1 MKKRKRIVSAF
12 LCMAMLFPIFSGVV
26 KAEEAQKD
34 ACTHEHTEQCYVM
47 ETNCVFEGD
56 ADVEGHICT
65 EQSGCITKVLRCPH
79 VHDEN
84 CGYPVASKEPDAAV
98 QGASNDIGAAEEGEM
113 EQALLQMPRSIGSD
127 VLQNHIVTERVANP
141 DGVTVNLFDY
151 WVNTEKPTAPQGD
164 ILTKNHSHVR
174 EDGSS
179 AGFSSENDW
188 NRGINAGHL
197 LLFGDG
203 IIHGGLWNKG
213 AGENTT
219 YGKNYAGMEGIVLPV
234 LQNHYPVINTANAK
248 GLLINDQ
255 AKRNWEQIKDYK
267 LAGDHL
273 DNNYTGGDIQNL
285 SKTVL
290 GTWGK
295 DPDKDTE
302 SLDYLFD
309 PNVNHPNKRSYQN
322 IKGLF
327 QIDDDGYYYYNM
339 RQNFAEFRNRRTG
352 DSDGEFILYDA
363 PATVRTDAEGS
374 IGNFFPLNKG
384 EEVFDGE
391 ADGKLTSSVSCSRNA
406 MNHHL
411 GMTINLEFRQPING
425 RVNMGT
431 HNAPMTFGFSG
442 DDDVWVFIDDV
453 LVLDLGG
460 VHSEIYGTI
469 DFSTGDVYIGRG
481 FDTKG
486 IPEDPSDSANMVT
499 HTTLRDL
506 FRAAGKEGDV
516 NWRGNSNTFAS
527 NSDHTLQMF
536 YLERGNYDSSIALR
550 FNLQPQLYQQIK
562 KVNQYGEPIEGVS
575 FDLYAAEAVK
585 QGEET
590 VYQPMGK
597 ALATLTTGE
606 DGTARFEE
614 YDADGKT
621 LRPFDFTDRY
631 TTQGVQHYILKETN
645 TPPGYRAL
653 PQDIVLEYNPETT
666 MMVVLNRWSTGAYAS
681 FTSTITGNSHIT
693 YGLFDPATGNLNPT
707 DTNVSQRAQKDGL
720 VVAIPMLY
728 QQSTGKWRALYGS
741 NTDGLHSVEPENREV
756 VAWRKAALKAVL
768 YQCADSSPQAPNWF
782 LGWSDENKRLEGTLL
797 DLPGRADRYQL
808 SNQNGD
814 MKMTYALIDAKVFED
829 LLGTAGADDEAQ
841 YEALGEYVRAKVA
854 AGASLDDAVAQ
865 TAEEIYGIQGEN
877 GRGFSFLN
885 VDQFNRTFRSL
896 IYIPNE
902 QRELRVKK
910 VDQDGKSVNGAE
922 FGLYQATD
930 GALAA
935 KGVTAK
941 VNGEDGVLI
950 FQPGPPKDASGN
962 VQAGYAEIGW
972 AKSVC
977 DRYILREISAPAGH
991 EINDSDIPIV
1001 VGVYG
1006 IYADAGAPDN
1016 GITVMAGVGK
1026 LAQTMVKYA
1035 SDGEVNITLRDITAF
1050 AQTQK
1055 SGNYQGLEAWEDVKL
1070 EGTDVH
1076 RSLNL
1081 HYGKNAVVDYGLH
1094 DEDGGKTIS
1103 PFFVTNTGFLRARV
1117 QQNYPALT
1125 GELYSGEGSDN
1136 NGNRDDL
1143 GDIELTS
1150 LFSLLNIVVVTDQTQ
1165 TDTHTGQLTISKK
1178 VLGKAQSGEDYTRH
1192 FDFTVELMDAAGK
1205 PLAGE
1210 YYFYGTDKSGYIR
1223 SGGQIPLHH
1232 DESITILGLPA
1243 GAKYTV
1249 TEAPTDGWYTI
1260 PSTRK
1265 ISGVIEEGEA
1275 ELAAFINSREDVKQS
1290 PGHLA
1295 ISKIVT
1301 GDLGDPAK
1309 EFHFTLTLRDE
1320 NGNALKESYSYAGS
1334 KQGKIKSGDTIAL
1347 KHGERIVIAN
1357 LPAGTQYIVKEL
1369 EANQNRYVTT
1379 AIDENGWIVSNQTA
1393 DAIFLNS
1400 KGAPPTPGTGN
1411 LTVAK
1416 VVTGNGN
1423 TETNFHFKVELRQK
1437 LSGTYGD
1444 MVFQDGVAEITLRHG
1459 QSQTATGLPQGTEY
1473 IITELEA
1480 NQGGYETSA
1489 SKDTGTIADG
1499 EISIALF
1506 NNRANEQPPINP
1518 EENSKDPSNPPGKEE
1533 VPKTGDRGVLIIPSA
1548 GLALC
1553 LCVLAVAI
1561 WQKRR
1566 QK

>member
-1 MKKRKRIVSAF
+1 MKRRIVSAF
-12 LCMAMLFPIFSGVV
+12 LCIAMLFPIFSGVV
-26 KAEEAQKD
+26 YAEGTQEID
-34 ACTHEHTEQCYVM
+34 CTHEHAEQCYAL
-47 ETNCVFEGD
+47 EENCVFEGEEEQ
-56 ADVEGHICT
+56 AEEHICT
-65 EQSGCITKVLRCPH
+65 EQSGCIIKVLRCQH
-79 VHDEN
+79 VHDET
-84 CGYPVASKEPDAAV
+84 CGYPAASRLPDAEPSAP
-98 QGASNDIGAAEEGEM
+98 SEDETPEEEELGP
-113 EQALLQMPRSIGSD
+113 ALFQTPRSVGSD
-127 VLQNHIVTERVANP
+127 VLQRHIVTDRVANP

-164 ILTKNHSHVR
+164 ILTKNHNHGR

-203 IIHGGLWNKG
+203 VIHGGLWNKG
-213 AGENTT
+213 AGESTT
-219 YGKNYAGMEGIVLPV
+219 YGKNYAGMEGIVRPV
-234 LQNHYPVINTANAK
+234 LENNYPVINTAAAK
-248 GLLINDQ
+248 KQLIGDKD
-255 AKRNWEQIKDYK
+255 KRNWETIKDYK
-267 LAGDHL
+267 LAGDHV
-273 DNNYTGGDIQNL
+273 DNGYTGGNIQNL
-285 SKTVL
+285 SDTL
-290 GTWGK
+290 IGIWGK
-295 DPDKDTE
+295 DPQKDTE
-302 SLDYLFD
+302 SLDYLFNPD
-309 PNVNHPNKRSYQN
+309 ITHPNKRSYQN

-339 RQNFAEFRNRRTG
+339 RENFAEFSNRRTG

-363 PATVRTDAEGS
+363 PATVRTDAAAS
-374 IGNFFPLNKG
+374 VGNFLPFNKG

-391 ADGKLTSSVSCSRNA
+391 DADGKLTSSVPCSRNA

-411 GMTINLEFRQPING
+411 GMTINLEFRQPIG
-425 RVNMGT
+425 GMVNMGT

-442 DDDVWVFIDDV
+442 DDDVWVFIDGV
-453 LVLDLGG
+453 LVLDL
-460 VHSEIYGTI
+460 
-469 DFSTGDVYIGRG
+469 GDVYIGRG

-486 IPEDPSDSANMVT
+486 IPENPADPANMVT

-506 FRAAGKEGDV
+506 YRAAGQEGEV
-516 NWRGNSNTFAS
+516 NWRGNTFAS

-550 FNLQPQLYQQIK
+550 FNLQPRLYQQIK
-562 KVNQYGEPIEGVS
+562 KVNQYGEPIGGVS
-575 FDLYAAEAVK
+575 FDLYAAEAVAK
-585 QGEET
+585 DGET
-590 VYQPMGK
+590 VYQPVGN
-597 ALATLTTGE
+597 ALTTLTTE
-606 DGTARFEE
+606 ADGTARFEE
-614 YDADGKT
+614 YEADGKT

-631 TTQGVQHYILKETN
+631 TERGIQHYILKETN
-645 TPPGYRAL
+645 TPPGYRSL

-666 MMVVLNRWSTGAYAS
+666 MMVVVNRWTTGAYAS

-693 YGLFDPATGNLNPT
+693 YGLFDPDTGNLNPT
-707 DTNVSQRAQKDGL
+707 DTHVSARAQKDGL

-741 NTDGLHSVEPENREV
+741 NVDGLHAVEPENREV

-768 YQCADSSPQAPNWF
+768 YQCSDSNPQTPSWF

-808 SNQNGD
+808 SSKDAD
-814 MKMTYALIDAKVFED
+814 MKMTYAIIDAKVFTD
-829 LLGTAGADDEAQ
+829 LLSTSGVDDEAQ
-841 YEALGEYVRAKVA
+841 YEALGAYVRAKVA
-854 AGASLDDAVAQ
+854 AGASLDDAIAQ
-865 TAEEIYGIQGEN
+865 TVEEIYRIQGEN

-935 KGVTAK
+935 KGVTAR

-950 FQPGPPKDASGN
+950 FQPGAPKDASGN

-972 AKSVC
+972 ARSVC
-977 DRYILREISAPAGH
+977 DRYILREINAPAGYSVNH
-991 EINDSDIPIV
+991 SDIPIV
-1001 VGVYG
+1001 VGTYG

-1070 EGTDVH
+1070 EGTNVQ

-1103 PFFVTNTGFLRARV
+1103 PFFVTNTGFLRTRV

-1125 GELYSGEGSDN
+1125 GELYSDEGSDN
-1136 NGNRDDL
+1136 AGNRDNL

-1165 TDTHTGQLTISKK
+1165 IDTHTGQLTISKK
-1178 VLGKAQSGEDYTRH
+1178 VLGKPQSEKDYTRN
-1192 FDFTVELMDAAGK
+1192 FNFTVELKDAAGNS
-1205 PLAGE
+1205 LSGQ

-1223 SGGQIPLHH
+1223 SGGQLPLHH

-1243 GAKYTV
+1243 GTRYTV
-1249 TEAPTDGWYTI
+1249 TEAPADGWYTI
-1260 PSTRK
+1260 PSTQK
-1265 ISGVIEEGEA
+1265 ISGTIEEDET
-1275 ELAAFINSREDVKQS
+1275 ELAAFINSREDVKKS

-1320 NGNALKESYSYAGS
+1320 NGNALSESYSYAGS
-1334 KQGKIKSGDTIAL
+1334 KQGKIKSGDIIAL

-1357 LPAGTQYIVKEL
+1357 LPAGTQYIVSEL
-1369 EANQNRYVTT
+1369 EADQQRYVTT

-1393 DAIFLNS
+1393 DAVFVNS
-1400 KGAPPTPGTGN
+1400 KGAPPVPGTGN
-1411 LTVAK
+1411 LIIAK

-1423 TETNFHFKVELRQK
+1423 TETDFHFKVELRQK
-1437 LSGTYGD
+1437 LNGTYGD
-1444 MVFQDGVAEITLRHG
+1444 ITFQDGIAEITLRHG
-1459 QSQTATGLPQGTEY
+1459 QSKAAVGLPQGTEY

-1489 SKDTGTIADG
+1489 TKDTGTIADG

-1506 NNRANEQPPINP
+1506 NNRANEQPPISQ
-1518 EENSKDPSNPPGKEE
+1518 EDPSNPPGKEE
-1533 VPKTGDRGVLIIPSA
+1533 VPKTGDA
-1548 GLALC
+1548 GALFAWGIGAALC
-1553 LCVLAVAI
+1553 LCALAAAV
-1561 WQKRR
+1561 WRKRR
-1566 QK
+1566 LK

>member
-1 MKKRKRIVSAF
+1 MKKRIISMF

-26 KAEEAQKD
+26 YAEGAQEN
-34 ACTHEHTEQCYVM
+34 ACTHEHTEQCYTL
-47 ETNCVFEGD
+47 EESCIFEGEEESGEEH
-56 ADVEGHICT
+56 VCT
-65 EQSGCITKVLRCPH
+65 EQSGCIKKVLKCQH
-79 VHDEN
+79 VHDET
-84 CGYPVASKEPDAAV
+84 CGYQAPA
-98 QGASNDIGAAEEGEM
+98 ASNAAEPEPSASSAVENGDE
-113 EQALLQMPRSIGSD
+113 ELEPALFAMPRSVGAD
-127 VLQNHIVTERVANP
+127 VLQGHIVTDRVANP

-164 ILTKNHSHVR
+164 ILTKNHNHGR

-203 IIHGGLWNKG
+203 VIHGGLWNKG
-213 AGENTT
+213 AGESTT
-219 YGKNYAGMEGIVLPV
+219 YGKQYAGMEGIVRPV
-234 LQNHYPVINTANAK
+234 LENNYPVINTASARK
-248 GLLINDQ
+248 QLLGDQ
-255 AKRNWEQIKDYK
+255 SKRDWETIKDYK

-273 DNNYTGGDIQNL
+273 DNGYTGGNIQNL
-285 SKTVL
+285 SETL
-290 GTWGK
+290 IRIWGK
-295 DPDKDTE
+295 DPAKDTE

-309 PNVNHPNKRSYQN
+309 PEVNHPNKRTYQN

-339 RQNFAEFRNRRTG
+339 RENFAEFSNRRTA

-374 IGNFFPLNKG
+374 IGNFFPFNKG
-384 EEVFDGE
+384 EEVFDGVD
-391 ADGKLTSSVSCSRNA
+391 ANGKLTSSVPCSRNT

-411 GMTINLEFRQPING
+411 GMTINLEFRQPIRG
-425 RVNMGT
+425 MVNMGT

-442 DDDVWVFIDDV
+442 DDDVWVFIDGV

-460 VHSEIYGTI
+460 THSEIYGTI

-481 FDTKG
+481 FNTKG
-486 IPEDPSDSANMVT
+486 IPDDPADPANMVT
-499 HTTLRDL
+499 HTTLREL
-506 FRAAGKEGDV
+506 FRAAGQEGEV
-516 NWRGNSNTFAS
+516 NWRGNTFAS

-536 YLERGNYDSSIALR
+536 YLERGNYDSSLALR
-550 FNLQPQLYQQIK
+550 FNLQPRLYQQIK

-575 FDLYAAEAVK
+575 FDLYAAEAVTK
-585 QGEET
+585 DGKT
-590 VYQPMGK
+590 AYQPIGN
-597 ALATLTTGE
+597 ALATLTTE
-606 DGTARFEE
+606 ADGTARFEE
-614 YDADGKT
+614 YEADGET

-631 TTQGVQHYILKETN
+631 TDQGIQHYILKETN
-645 TPPGYRAL
+645 TPPGYRSL

-666 MMVVLNRWSTGAYAS
+666 MMVVVNRWTTGAYAS
-681 FTSTITGNSHIT
+681 FTSTITGNSRIT
-693 YGLFDPATGNLNPT
+693 YGLFDPATGDLNPT
-707 DTNVSQRAQKDGL
+707 DTYVSAKAQKDGL

-728 QQSTGKWRALYGS
+728 QQSTSKWRALYGS
-741 NTDGLHSVEPENREV
+741 NTDGLHAVEPENREI

-768 YQCADSSPQAPNWF
+768 YQCADSSPQTPSWF
-782 LGWSDENKRLEGTLL
+782 LGWSDENKRLEGTLM
-797 DLPGRADRYQL
+797 DLPGRADRYQM
-808 SNQNGD
+808 SNQDGD
-814 MKMTYALIDAKVFED
+814 MKMTYAIIDAKVFAD
-829 LLGTAGADDEAQ
+829 LLGTAGTDDEAQ
-841 YEALGEYVRAKVA
+841 YEALGAYVRAKVA

-865 TAEEIYGIQGEN
+865 TVEEIYRVPGEN

-935 KGVTAK
+935 KGVTAR

-950 FQPGPPKDASGN
+950 FQPGAPKDASGA

-972 AKSVC
+972 ARSVC
-977 DRYILREISAPAGH
+977 DRYILKEISAPSGYT
-991 EINDSDIPIV
+991 INDSVIPIV
-1001 VGVYG
+1001 VGTYG

-1026 LAQTMVKYA
+1026 LSQTMVKYA

-1055 SGNYQGLEAWEDVKL
+1055 SGNYQGLEAWEDVTL
-1070 EGTDVH
+1070 EGTGVQ
-1076 RSLNL
+1076 RTLNL

-1103 PFFVTNTGFLRARV
+1103 PFFVTNTGFLRTRV

-1125 GELYSGEGSDN
+1125 GELYGDEGSDN
-1136 NGNRDDL
+1136 DGNRDNL
-1143 GDIELTS
+1143 GDTELTS

-1165 TDTHTGQLTISKK
+1165 KDTHTGQLTISKK
-1178 VLGKAQSGEDYTRH
+1178 VLGKPQSEKDYTRN
-1192 FDFTVELMDAAGK
+1192 FNFTVELKDAAGK

-1210 YYFYGTDKSGYIR
+1210 YYFYGTDKAGYIQ
-1223 SGGQIPLHH
+1223 SGGQLPLHH

-1243 GAKYTV
+1243 GTKYTV

-1265 ISGVIEEGEA
+1265 ISGTIEEEA
-1275 ELAAFINSREDVKQS
+1275 VELAAFINSREDVKKS
-1290 PGHLA
+1290 AGHLA
-1295 ISKIVT
+1295 ISKVVT

-1320 NGNALKESYSYAGS
+1320 NGNALSGSYSYAGS
-1334 KQGKIKSGDTIAL
+1334 KQGKIRSGDTIAL

-1369 EANQNRYVTT
+1369 EANQERYVTT

-1393 DAIFLNS
+1393 DAVFVNS
-1400 KGAPPTPGTGN
+1400 KGAPPVPGTGN

-1423 TETNFHFKVELRQK
+1423 TQTDFHFKVELRQK

-1444 MVFQDGVAEITLRHG
+1444 ITFQDGVAEVTLRHG
-1459 QSQTATGLPQGTEY
+1459 QSKTATGLPQGTEY

-1489 SKDTGTIADG
+1489 AKDTGTIADG

-1506 NNRANEQPPINP
+1506 NNRANEQPPISP
-1518 EENSKDPSNPPGKEE
+1518 EEDPKNPSDNPPGTEE
-1533 VPKTGDRGVLIIPSA
+1533 VPRTGDRNVL
-1548 GLALC
+1548 LASGIGAVLC
-1553 LCVLAVAI
+1553 LCALAVAV
-1561 WQKRR
+1561 WRRKRL
-1566 QK
+1566 K